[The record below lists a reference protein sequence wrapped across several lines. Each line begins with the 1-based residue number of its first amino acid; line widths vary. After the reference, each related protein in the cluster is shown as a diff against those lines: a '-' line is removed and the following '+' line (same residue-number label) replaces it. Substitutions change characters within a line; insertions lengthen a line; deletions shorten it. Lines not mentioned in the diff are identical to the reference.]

1 MAPEHYIYRK
11 PIPLSGYIRNLRNKG
26 LGGCM
31 VGGGGACCRNRNWL
45 TSKPQQGRQ
54 EGMGVWGEGVR
65 APSVTDT
72 PTVGIRHSNRE
83 DIPCLC
89 PIRKHITA

>member
-1 MAPEHYIYRK
+1 
-11 PIPLSGYIRNLRNKG
+11 
-26 LGGCM
+26 M

-54 EGMGVWGEGVR
+54 EGMGVWGKRGVR

-72 PTVGIRHSNRE
+72 PTPTVGIRHSHRE
-83 DIPCLC
+83 DIPYLC
-89 PIRKHITA
+89 SHFTA